1 MASPV
6 VAGLAALIMAYYPE
20 LSAEQV
26 KAVILESA
34 TRYPGQVTVPGGGS
48 RVAFGQL
55 SATGGVVNAYAALQL
70 AEQRAAAARRR

>member
-1 MASPV
+1 
-6 VAGLAALIMAYYPE
+6 
-20 LSAEQV
+20 
-26 KAVILESA
+26 
-34 TRYPGQVTVPGGGS
+34 VTVPGGGS